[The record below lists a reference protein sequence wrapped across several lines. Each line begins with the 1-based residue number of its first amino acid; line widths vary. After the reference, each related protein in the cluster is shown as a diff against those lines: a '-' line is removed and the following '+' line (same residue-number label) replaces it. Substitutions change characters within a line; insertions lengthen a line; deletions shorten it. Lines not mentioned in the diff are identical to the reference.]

1 MKKFYITTPL
11 YYPSGKLHIGH
22 TYSTVLADAV
32 ARYKRERGY
41 DVCFVTGTDEHGQK
55 MAEAAEKAG
64 LSPQE
69 FADLM
74 VEEIKKLW
82 ERLGITY
89 DKFRRTTA
97 EEHVSRVQK
106 MVEKLIEKGDIY
118 KGEYEGNYCVP
129 DEAFWTDAQL
139 TPEGRCP
146 DCGGEVVKRK
156 EEAYF
161 FKLSKYQKQ
170 LEQLFEDNPDI
181 LKPHYRINEMM
192 NNFIKPGLE
201 DVALTRSNFSWGI
214 PFPGD
219 DKHVLYVWFDALSG
233 YLTALG
239 IPDADIT
246 DTSSDAAYWPA
257 DVHVIAKEI
266 VRFHTIIWFSWLM
279 ALELPLPKR
288 VHAHGWIL
296 FDGKKI
302 GKRSNSNINP
312 FELADKYGI
321 EALRYFLLSEFEN
334 DKDGQYTEEIL
345 MQRINSDL
353 ANDFGN
359 LVSRSISMVEKYFGG
374 VIPAP
379 GEATAFDEDLLGKAK
394 SCLAKVD
401 AYMDD
406 VNTKAALGEI
416 WELIRRANKYIDETM
431 PWALAKTEDPKLK
444 AVLYHLMDVLRI
456 VATLIRPF
464 MPLTSAEVA
473 RRLGIALGDLD
484 TAAELGK
491 ITPGSKVEK
500 GENLFPRIDI
510 KAELEK

>member
-64 LSPQE
+64 MSPQA
-69 FADLM
+69 FADMM
-74 VEEIKKLW
+74 VDEIKKLW
-82 ERLGITY
+82 TTMGITY

-97 EEHVSRVQK
+97 EDHIARVQSL
-106 MVEKLIEKGDIY
+106 VRKLIEKGDIY

-129 DEAFWTDAQL
+129 DEAFWTDSQL
-139 TPEGRCP
+139 KDGRCP
-146 DCGGEVVKRK
+146 DCGGEVVRRK

-161 FKLSKYQKQ
+161 FKLSKYQKK
-170 LEQLFEDNPDI
+170 LEALFEENPDI
-181 LKPHYRINEMM
+181 LRPHYRINEML

-201 DVALTRSNFSWGI
+201 DVALTRSNFSWGV

-219 DKHVLYVWFDALSG
+219 EKHVIYVWFEALSG
-233 YLTALG
+233 YLTSLG
-239 IPDADIT
+239 LPDAD
-246 DTSSDAAYWPA
+246 SPDAEFWPA

-266 VRFHTIIWFSWLM
+266 VRFHTVIWFSWLM
-279 ALELPLPKR
+279 ALDLPLPKR

-296 FDGKKI
+296 FDGKKVS
-302 GKRSNSNINP
+302 KRNSGSSNINP
-312 FELADKYGI
+312 YELAEQYGI
-321 EALRYFLLSEFEN
+321 EALRYFLLSEFES

-345 MQRINSDL
+345 IQRINSDL

-374 VIPAP
+374 IVPAVGAP
-379 GEATAFDEDLLGKAK
+379 TDFDADLIARAEGTLKR
-394 SCLAKVD
+394 VD
-401 AYMDD
+401 AFMDEVD
-406 VNTKAALGEI
+406 TKAALGEI
-416 WELIRRANKYIDETM
+416 WDLIRRANKYIDETM
-431 PWALAKTEDPKLK
+431 PWVLAKTSDPKL
-444 AVLYHLMDVLRI
+444 ATVLYNLMDVLRI

-464 MPLTSAEVA
+464 MPQTSAEVA
-473 RRLGIALGDLD
+473 RRLGVTLGDLD
-484 TAAELGK
+484 TAAQFGK
-491 ITPGSKVEK
+491 TVAGVAVVK
-500 GENLFPRIDI
+500 GDNLFPRIDTES
-510 KAELEK
+510 KGV